1 MYVGIPILKI
11 VFGDSPNL
19 SAFTLPLLVYHP
31 TQILLG
37 GCLVPFLQDWI
48 KKGGEETSRTPTPT
62 TSTSEQLVLT
72 VK

>member
-37 GCLVPFLQDWI
+37 GFLVPFLQDWI
-48 KKGGEETSRTPTPT
+48 KRGEETSRTPTPT
-62 TSTSEQLVLT
+62 TSEQLVLI